1 MDFKITKENLEK
13 KGYKVTCFE
22 TSDDAK
28 KYLASQI
35 SDKTVGVGGSVT
47 VKDMGLY
54 DSLKEN
60 NTIYWHWNIPDGKTS
75 QDMIAA
81 SKNAQIYISS
91 ANAISQNGEIINI
104 DGTGNRVAAISF
116 GHEKVYIIA
125 GKNKIEPVLE
135 KAIQRARN
143 IAAPLN
149 AKRLAR
155 NTPCAANADK
165 CYDCSSD
172 ERICRNLSILY
183 TKPSG
188 AEYEVVLINED
199 LGY

>member
-1 MDFKITKENLEK
+1 MDLNKTKENLEK

-54 DSLKEN
+54 DSLKAN
-60 NTIYWHWNIPDGKTS
+60 NTIYWHWSIPEGKTS
-75 QDMIAA
+75 RDMLDE
-81 SKNAQIYISS
+81 SRHAQIYISS
-91 ANAISQNGEIINI
+91 ANAISQSGEIINI
-104 DGTGNRVAAISF
+104 DGTGNRVSAISF

-125 GKNKIEPVLE
+125 GKNKIEPDLE
-135 KAIQRARN
+135 KALSRARN
-143 IAAPLN
+143 VAAPLN
-149 AKRLAR
+149 AKRLLR
-155 NTPCAANADK
+155 KTPCAINADK
-165 CYDCSSD
+165 CYDCSSP
-172 ERICRNLSILY
+172 ERICRNISILC
-183 TKPSG
+183 TRPTG